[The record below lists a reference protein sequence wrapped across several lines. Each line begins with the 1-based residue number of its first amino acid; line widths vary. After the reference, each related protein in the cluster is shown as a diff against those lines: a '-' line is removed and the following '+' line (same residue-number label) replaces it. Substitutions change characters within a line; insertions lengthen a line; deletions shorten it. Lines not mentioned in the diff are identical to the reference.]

1 MSLPARSI
9 TMWLVLLIVMFG
21 NGVLRVAVLQPR
33 LGEAT
38 ARQVASLLGVAL
50 VFTLSGLFVG
60 SLQAPSGAQL
70 LQVGALWL
78 GLTLVL
84 ETVMGRWV
92 SHLSWGAVFADYN
105 LLRGRLWPLVLLS
118 TLVSPW
124 LWGLLQRGGAE

>member
-1 MSLPARSI
+1 MSLPLRSI
-9 TMWLVLLIVMFG
+9 LMWLVLLVVMFG

-38 ARQVASLLGVAL
+38 ARELASLVGVGL
-50 VFTLSGLFVG
+50 VFALSGLFVRT
-60 SLQAPSGAQL
+60 LQGPTGAQL

-78 GLTLVL
+78 GLTLAF

-92 SHLSWGAVFADYN
+92 SHLSWDAVFADYN
-105 LLRGRLWPLVLLS
+105 LARGRLWPLVLLA

-124 LWGLLQRGGAE
+124 LWGQLQRGGAE